1 MKRWIPA
8 LLCLLCAG
16 YLAAQNTSVEQAW
29 SLLRERR
36 RPEAIVLLRGL
47 IRKNPAD
54 AEARLLLGSV
64 LMEDGKRDESIAQ
77 LKEAVRLRPR
87 SAEAQNALGEAYNA
101 FEDPK
106 AARAPFEKAIAIN
119 PKFATARMNLGS
131 VLIQTG
137 DLAEAA
143 AQLDQAIAL
152 IGDKQDAAYARYL
165 RAKVYTERGE
175 TEKTTAALKKAV
187 ELQPDFAEAWSDLGD
202 AYKKVQDDAHAL
214 TAFERAVKIRP
225 DDAVAQTRL
234 ANQLLAMD
242 RAHEAV
248 EHFEIAQR
256 LSPSDQSVLNGLQRA
271 LRKDGQQEKADEVKK
286 RLAELLHEKDLSDQN
301 SMIAIRLNNE
311 AAALEKS
318 GDLKAAVE
326 KYRRALELDPAH
338 NGIRVNLAVALLKTG
353 NWKEGLE
360 LMRDAV
366 KRDPNNSA
374 LKAAL
379 GDALEQAPVEFGG
392 KGRARPAKQ
401 P

>member
-1 MKRWIPA
+1 MTRWIPV
-8 LLCLLCAG
+8 LVCAG
-16 YLAAQNTSVEQAW
+16 YAAAQNASVEQAW
-29 SLLRERR
+29 SLLRQGR
-36 RPEAIVLLRGL
+36 RPEAITLLRGV
-47 IRKNPAD
+47 IREKPANAD
-54 AEARLLLGSV
+54 AHLLLGSV
-64 LMEDGKRDESIAQ
+64 LMEDGQREESIAQ
-77 LKEAVRLRPR
+77 LMEAVRLRPR
-87 SAEAQNALGEAYNA
+87 SAQAQNALGEAYNA
-101 FEDPK
+101 FDDPK

-137 DLAEAA
+137 DLSAA
-143 AQLDQAIAL
+143 SAQLDRAIAL
-152 IGDKQDAAYARYL
+152 MADKQDGAYARYL
-165 RAKVYTERGE
+165 RAKIHTERGE
-175 TEKTTAALKKAV
+175 TERAIAALKKAV
-187 ELQPDFAEAWSDLGD
+187 ELEPDFAEAWSDLGD
-202 AYKKVQDDAHAL
+202 AYKRLQDDAHAL
-214 TAFERAVKIRP
+214 TAFERAVRIRP

-242 RAHEAV
+242 RGDEAV

-301 SMIAIRLNNE
+301 SMTAIRLNNE
-311 AAALEKS
+311 AARLEKN
-318 GDLKAAVE
+318 GDLRAAVE

-353 NWKEGLE
+353 DWKAGLE

-366 KRDPNNSA
+366 KREPNNA
-374 LKAAL
+374 KLKAAL
-379 GDALEQAPVEFGG
+379 DDALEQAPVEFGG
-392 KGRARPAKQ
+392 KGKARTAKQ

>member
-1 MKRWIPA
+1 VKRWILA
-8 LLCLLCAG
+8 LLCAG
-16 YLAAQNTSVEQAW
+16 YVAAQNTSVEQAW
-29 SLLRERR
+29 SLLREGRR
-36 RPEAIVLLRGL
+36 SEAIVLLRGI
-47 IRKNPAD
+47 IRDKPANAD
-54 AEARLLLGSV
+54 ARLLLGSV
-64 LMEDGKRDESIAQ
+64 LMEDGQREESIAQ
-77 LKEAVRLRPR
+77 LTEAVRLRPR

-101 FEDPK
+101 FDDPK

-137 DLAEAA
+137 DMAAAA

-165 RAKVYTERGE
+165 RAKIHTERGE
-175 TEKTTAALKKAV
+175 TEKAIAALKKAV
-187 ELQPDFAEAWSDLGD
+187 ELQPDLAEAWSDLGD
-202 AYKKVQDDAHAL
+202 AYRKIQDDAHAL
-214 TAFERAVKIRP
+214 TSFERAVKIRP

-242 RAHEAV
+242 REHEAV
-248 EHFEIAQR
+248 EHFAIAQR
-256 LSPSDQSVLNGLQRA
+256 LIPSDQSVLNGLQRA
-271 LRKDGQQEKADEVKK
+271 LRKDGQREKADEVKK

-301 SMIAIRLNNE
+301 SLIAIRLNNE
-311 AAALEKS
+311 AAALEKD

-353 NWKEGLE
+353 DWKEGLA
-360 LMRDAV
+360 LMREAAR
-366 KRDPNNSA
+366 RDPNNATLKTA
-374 LKAAL
+374 LD
-379 GDALEQAPVEFGG
+379 DALEQAPVEFGG
-392 KGRARPAKQ
+392 KGKARPVKQ